1 MTASSFNLAD
11 LWESVVDAVPDRV
24 AVICGDRR
32 LTFAQ
37 LDERATRLAHWMH
50 AQGVGP
56 GDHVGCYLLNGP
68 EYLETAFAAYKL
80 RAAPINVNYRYVAD
94 ELRYLFTDADL
105 VGVVHHREFS
115 PRISAI
121 RDELPKLGWCL
132 TVDDGSTESPT
143 GADYEPAVA
152 KASPLRDFAP
162 RSGDDPYVLYTGGTT
177 GLPKGVVWR
186 SEDAFFACLGGGD
199 ATRVQGPITRP
210 AELIERIID
219 PLVQLP
225 TAPLMHAAGQWTVT
239 MMLFGGG
246 RVVLLPGSFN
256 PVKVWLTIERE
267 RVNALSVVGD
277 PVLRPLLDAW
287 DELEPKPDIS
297 SLVNIGSGGAPL
309 SPTTRQRAMATF
321 PSVLIVDGYGSSE
334 TGIQGTARF
343 NPDTGRQPHSTFSP
357 TDAVVLDE
365 ASMTPVAAGSGQVGK
380 VARTGRIPLRY
391 YNDPEKSARTFVT
404 LAGQRW
410 AITGDLATVEA
421 DGTITVLGRG
431 SLCINTGGE
440 KVFPEEV
447 ESVLRGQ
454 PDVYDV
460 VVVGAPDERWGERV
474 VALVQPT
481 SGASVSPDDLRTF
494 CRASLAGYK
503 VPKEVLL
510 VEQVVRSPSGKADY
524 RWAAEVA
531 AKG

>member
-1 MTASSFNLAD
+1 
-11 LWESVVDAVPDRV
+11 
-24 AVICGDRR
+24 
-32 LTFAQ
+32 
-37 LDERATRLAHWMH
+37 
-50 AQGVGP
+50 
-56 GDHVGCYLLNGP
+56 
-68 EYLETAFAAYKL
+68 
-80 RAAPINVNYRYVAD
+80 
-94 ELRYLFTDADL
+94 
-105 VGVVHHREFS
+105 
-115 PRISAI
+115 
-121 RDELPKLGWCL
+121 
-132 TVDDGSTESPT
+132 
-143 GADYEPAVA
+143 
-152 KASPLRDFAP
+152 
-162 RSGDDPYVLYTGGTT
+162 
-177 GLPKGVVWR
+177 
-186 SEDAFFACLGGGD
+186 
-199 ATRVQGPITRP
+199 
-210 AELIERIID
+210 
-219 PLVQLP
+219 
-225 TAPLMHAAGQWTVT
+225 
-239 MMLFGGG
+239 
-246 RVVLLPGSFN
+246 
-256 PVKVWLTIERE
+256 
-267 RVNALSVVGD
+267 
-277 PVLRPLLDAW
+277 
-287 DELEPKPDIS
+287 
-297 SLVNIGSGGAPL
+297 
-309 SPTTRQRAMATF
+309 MATF

>member
-1 MTASSFNLAD
+1 
-11 LWESVVDAVPDRV
+11 
-24 AVICGDRR
+24 
-32 LTFAQ
+32 
-37 LDERATRLAHWMH
+37 
-50 AQGVGP
+50 
-56 GDHVGCYLLNGP
+56 
-68 EYLETAFAAYKL
+68 
-80 RAAPINVNYRYVAD
+80 
-94 ELRYLFTDADL
+94 
-105 VGVVHHREFS
+105 
-115 PRISAI
+115 
-121 RDELPKLGWCL
+121 
-132 TVDDGSTESPT
+132 
-143 GADYEPAVA
+143 
-152 KASPLRDFAP
+152 
-162 RSGDDPYVLYTGGTT
+162 
-177 GLPKGVVWR
+177 
-186 SEDAFFACLGGGD
+186 
-199 ATRVQGPITRP
+199 
-210 AELIERIID
+210 
-219 PLVQLP
+219 
-225 TAPLMHAAGQWTVT
+225 
-239 MMLFGGG
+239 
-246 RVVLLPGSFN
+246 
-256 PVKVWLTIERE
+256 
-267 RVNALSVVGD
+267 
-277 PVLRPLLDAW
+277 
-287 DELEPKPDIS
+287 
-297 SLVNIGSGGAPL
+297 
-309 SPTTRQRAMATF
+309 
-321 PSVLIVDGYGSSE
+321 
-334 TGIQGTARF
+334 
-343 NPDTGRQPHSTFSP
+343 
-357 TDAVVLDE
+357 
-365 ASMTPVAAGSGQVGK
+365 VGK

-404 LAGQRW
+404 FAGQRW